1 MKRRLI
7 CLFLSLILSF
17 ALLPTTVLADL
28 TTEPIKVRVG
38 FFEQSGYHMID
49 NDGMRSGYGYDVL
62 QLMARYE
69 NFVYEYVGYEK
80 SFDEALSM
88 LKNGEIDILGL
99 LVLY

>member
-7 CLFLSLILSF
+7 CLFLSLILSL

-62 QLMARYE
+62 APLAR
-69 NFVYEYVGYEK
+69 GCK
-80 SFDEALSM
+80 RGQKPPLR
-88 LKNGEIDILGL
+88 G
-99 LVLY
+99 